1 MKARSIFAVILIVAI
16 GALVAGEAIAQKEV
30 SVQNRSFAW
39 TGKSGQNANYRWSA
53 TIDNP
58 SSRDL
63 NVRVT
68 IELLSASG
76 DVVVYDATDLMLP
89 KMDSASV
96 EQTANIPVETGKT
109 ATQYR
114 VVLVEIE

>member
-1 MKARSIFAVILIVAI
+1 MRARPIFTLILVLAVT
-16 GALVAGEAIAQKEV
+16 ALAATEALAQLEV

-39 TGKSGQNANYRWSA
+39 TGKSGQTANYRWSA

-68 IELLSASG
+68 VELLNAAGEVVARDSA
-76 DVVVYDATDLMLP
+76 DLMLP
-89 KMDSASV
+89 QMDRASV
-96 EQTANIPVETGKT
+96 EQTSSVAFASAQT

-114 VVLVEIE
+114 VVLMPIP

>member
-1 MKARSIFAVILIVAI
+1 MRARPIFTLILVLAVAVLATTE
-16 GALVAGEAIAQKEV
+16 ALAQLEV
-30 SVQNRSFAW
+30 SVQDRSFAW
-39 TGKSGQNANYRWSA
+39 TGKSGQTANYRWSA

-68 IELLSASG
+68 VELLNAAGEVVARDSA
-76 DVVVYDATDLMLP
+76 DVMLP
-89 KMDSASV
+89 QLDRASV
-96 EQTANIPVETGKT
+96 EQASSVAFASAQT

-114 VVLVEIE
+114 VVLMPIE